1 MSGFAPSLLD
11 RIQSPP
17 DLKTRSG
24 AQSVELSRE
33 LREETMSDGFGTG
46 GYLGAGLTPTICG
59 KGRRR

>member
-33 LREETMSDGFGTG
+33 LREQTISDGSGTG
-46 GYLGAGLTPTICG
+46 GHLGAGLTPTI
-59 KGRRR
+59 